1 MDWCLQSDC
10 SSLCLRFLFTTDTTG
25 LVREARARPARLT
38 RPGPRPETLELLD
51 VLHCYYSR
59 GGWNWILNTTHQPPI
74 TDSFNDTELLNFG
87 TMQNRPLIN
96 GIFHLRPDYSHLM
109 HFPLSNETA
118 VTVLRLIIKYSHNLI
133 KLLSLKKTQLEAA
146 GTWGQRGVSGGKQLG
161 KCWGR
166 RIFMENYIQKDLVC
180 QSWVIC

>member
-38 RPGPRPETLELLD
+38 RPGPCPETPLEVLD

-59 GGWNWILNTTHQPPI
+59 ARMKLDIKHHTQAPPI
-74 TDSFNDTELLNFG
+74 TDSFNDTELLNLG

-96 GIFHLRPDYSHLM
+96 GIFYLPPDYSHLM
-109 HFPLSNETA
+109 HFPLSNDTA
-118 VTVLRLIIKYSHNLI
+118 VTVLRLIIIKYSHNLI
-133 KLLSLKKTQLEAA
+133 KVLSLKKTQLEAA
-146 GTWGQRGVSGGKQLG
+146 GT
-161 KCWGR
+161 
-166 RIFMENYIQKDLVC
+166 
-180 QSWVIC
+180 